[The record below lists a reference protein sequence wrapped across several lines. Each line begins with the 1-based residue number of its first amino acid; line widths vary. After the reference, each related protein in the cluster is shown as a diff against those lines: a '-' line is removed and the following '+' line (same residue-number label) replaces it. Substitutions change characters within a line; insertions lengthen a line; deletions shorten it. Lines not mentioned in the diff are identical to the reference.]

1 MNKQKPKIAVI
12 TRTKNRA
19 VLLARAAESVL
30 GQKTENLVW
39 VVVNDGGDK
48 SDVETVVDDFRKKS
62 DNDAVVIHNEISAGM
77 EAASNIGIAASASDY
92 IVIHDDDDSWEPGF
106 LSNCV
111 QLLQKTNSYQGD
123 YPNNDC

>member
-19 VLLARAAESVL
+19 VLLARATESVL

>member
-77 EAASNIGIAASASDY
+77 EAASNIGIAASASDF

-111 QLLQKTNSYQGD
+111 QLLKKTNSYQGD